1 MMRKQSFKHF
11 FSLALVAV
19 LLLSLGCTAFATEDV
34 SRSIT
39 VSAASSDASADYGTV
54 SVSISDA
61 LQANTALEV
70 LSENG
75 HRAEVTAAA
84 VSAGGEFPTG
94 LSVSSKAVG
103 SLSRVTAGGVCAKGE
118 DSAIALGVTVFD
130 GGRAE
135 ISVGE
140 QGVTAVADDYAIGLH
155 AGVFGSGTVNAEVQS
170 DLAVSGGYQA
180 RGAVLVAPASGS
192 ESVTVNGN
200 LTARSNGDAAAAE
213 IDLGDSAAGDVTLR
227 VHGDLLSNDVGLLI
241 QNDSMLPTATVVVD
255 GTIKG
260 QNNAIVV
267 SDPEAVGSLRLV
279 AWKIVRSR
287 SGSVAE
293 TTGGMP
299 AAELQ
304 KAVHYI
310 VRTSVPEGVKLSAA
324 GISYQEDLG
333 LYTAHEGDEL
343 SFFVELPKGVKL
355 EGVYNGE
362 KALEQGADGG
372 FRLSVPRGGG
382 VEVRIVTK

>member
-1 MMRKQSFKHF
+1 MRYRSFKSL
-11 FSLALVAV
+11 FSMALSAA
-19 LLLSLGCTAFATEDV
+19 LLLGLGCTAFAAEDV
-34 SRSIT
+34 SRSVT
-39 VSAASSDASADYGTV
+39 VSAAGADATATYGTV

-61 LQANTALEV
+61 LQSNNALEV

-75 HRAEVTAAA
+75 HRAEVTADS

-94 LSVSSKAVG
+94 LSVSSKANG
-103 SLSRVTAGGVCAKGE
+103 SLSRVTAGGVSARGE

-155 AGVFGSGTVNAEVQS
+155 AGVFGSGTVNAELLG

-180 RGAVLVAPASGS
+180 RGTVLVAPPAGS

-213 IDLGDSAAGDVTLR
+213 IDLGESAAGDVMLR

-241 QNDSMLPTATVVVD
+241 QNDSGVPAATVVVD
-255 GTIKG
+255 GTVKG
-260 QNNAIVV
+260 QNTAIVV
-267 SDPEAVGSLRLV
+267 SDPETVGSLRLV

-287 SGSVAE
+287 SGNVAE

-304 KAVHYI
+304 KAVNYI

-343 SFFVELPKGVKL
+343 SFYVEVPKGVKL

-362 KALEQGADGG
+362 KALEQGSDGG

-382 VEVRIVTK
+382 VELRVVTK

>member
-11 FSLALVAV
+11 FSLALAAV
-19 LLLSLGCTAFATEDV
+19 LLLSLGCTAFAAEDV

-94 LSVSSKAVG
+94 LSVSSKAAG
-103 SLSRVTAGGVCAKGE
+103 SLSRVTAGGVSAKGE

-155 AGVFGSGTVNAEVQS
+155 AGVFGSGTVNAEVQG

-192 ESVTVNGN
+192 ESVTVNGV
-200 LTARSNGDAAAAE
+200 E
-213 IDLGDSAAGDVTLR
+213 I
-227 VHGDLLSNDVGLLI
+227 
-241 QNDSMLPTATVVVD
+241 
-255 GTIKG
+255 
-260 QNNAIVV
+260 
-267 SDPEAVGSLRLV
+267 
-279 AWKIVRSR
+279 
-287 SGSVAE
+287 SVK
-293 TTGGMP
+293 T
-299 AAELQ
+299 
-304 KAVHYI
+304 
-310 VRTSVPEGVKLSAA
+310 
-324 GISYQEDLG
+324 
-333 LYTAHEGDEL
+333 
-343 SFFVELPKGVKL
+343 
-355 EGVYNGE
+355 
-362 KALEQGADGG
+362 
-372 FRLSVPRGGG
+372 
-382 VEVRIVTK
+382 EV

>member
-11 FSLALVAV
+11 FSLALAAI
-19 LLLSLGCTAFATEDV
+19 LLLSLGCTAFAAEDV

-39 VSAASSDASADYGTV
+39 VSAASSDASEDYGTV

-94 LSVSSKAVG
+94 LSVSSKADG
-103 SLSRVTAGGVCAKGE
+103 SLSRVTAGGVSAKGE

-140 QGVTAVADDYAIGLH
+140 QGVSAVADDYAIGLH
-155 AGVFGSGTVNAEVQS
+155 AGVFGSGTVNAVVQG

-192 ESVTVNGN
+192 ENVTVNGN

-241 QNDSMLPTATVVVD
+241 QNDSTLPTATVVVD

-324 GISYQEDLG
+324 GVSYQEDLG